1 MSEYVEN
8 ALKFMQKNGVKM
20 SIKYVDYVYNPW
32 NEEKWARWHNK
43 YKVIIK
49 RNNKQMTVNFYDS
62 AYNTENGLKPTEYDI
77 LACLTKY
84 DVGSFEDFCWEF
96 GYDLGTKNVEKT
108 YKAVV
113 REYNNVVRVFG
124 DIIKELQEIQ

>member
-49 RNNKQMTVNFYDS
+49 RNNTVNFYDS

-77 LACLTKY
+77 LACLQKY

-124 DIIKELQEIQ
+124 DIIKELEEIQ

>member
-77 LACLTKY
+77 LACLQKY
-84 DVGSFEDFCWEF
+84 EVYDFNSFCYDY
-96 GYDLGTKNVEKT
+96 GYNVDSRKDYET
-108 YKAVV
+108 YLKVK

-124 DIIKELQEIQ
+124 DIIEELQEIQ

>member
-1 MSEYVEN
+1 MSEYEEN

-20 SIKYVDYVYNPW
+20 HIKFMGKVYNPW
-32 NEEKWARWHNK
+32 NEEKWANWHNK

-62 AYNTENGLKPTEYDI
+62 VHNTQNGIEPTEYDI

-84 DVGSFEDFCWEF
+84 DVGSFEDFCGEF
-96 GYDLGTKNVEKT
+96 GYDIDSIKALKT

-124 DIIKELQEIQ
+124 DIIEGLEEIQ